1 MELESRTMRL
11 LDWGRGKTQ
20 LCQVKFEGQLSYVEF
35 SVFFPFSTIY
45 KCLLCNRLNHVFTPE
60 KKNIFLFSVN
70 CSAASLV
77 SPVPHY
83 PFPNA
88 VALG

>member
-45 KCLLCNRLNHVFTPE
+45 KCLLCDRLNHVFTPE
-60 KKNIFLFSVN
+60 KKHFLIL
-70 CSAASLV
+70 CEL
-77 SPVPHY
+77 
-83 PFPNA
+83 
-88 VALG
+88 